1 MDNMQTVSLEAEQAL
16 CRSVLY
22 KALSLG
28 FLPPTSETTA
38 RLGSEGAAEVLAK
51 AATTVDPDSEFILH
65 DLARALCRAQDAD
78 NVDALSEAFVILF
91 GHTSRGVVPPYET
104 EYGQDAPFLQ
114 PQELSDIG
122 GFYRAFGLVL
132 SKTVHERVDHI
143 SCECEFLS
151 FLSLKVAYALE
162 EERRDLLE
170 ETRRA
175 HKLFLGEHL
184 AQFAATFGR
193 KLARED
199 PLGLYGRLGNLC
211 IALVQADCKRLGISS
226 APDHLPIREIVE
238 DRTPMACDTCSEFA
252 VEAEDDY

>member
-38 RLGSEGAAEVLAK
+38 RLGSEEAAEVLAK
-51 AATTVDPDSEFILH
+51 AATTIDPDDEHYLP

-91 GHTSRGVVPPYET
+91 GHTSRGAVPPYET
-104 EYGQDAPFLQ
+104 EYGKDAPFLQ

-151 FLSLKVAYALE
+151 FLSLKAAYALE
-162 EERRDLLE
+162 EKQSNLFE
-170 ETRRA
+170 ESQRA
-175 HKLFLGEHL
+175 HKLFLHDHF
-184 AQFAATFGR
+184 ATFAATFGR
-193 KLARED
+193 RLARED

-211 IALVQADCKRLGISS
+211 IALVQADCKRLGLSS
-226 APDHLPIREIVE
+226 APDHLPTRDIVE
-238 DRTPMACDTCSEFA
+238 DHTPMACDTCSEFA
-252 VEAEDDY
+252 NRAEEDS

>member
-1 MDNMQTVSLEAEQAL
+1 MNATETAALDAEQAL

-38 RLGSEGAAEVLAK
+38 RLGSEEAAEVLAK
-51 AATTVDPDSEFILH
+51 AAATVDPDSEFILH

-78 NVDALSEAFVILF
+78 NVDALSEAFAILF

-104 EYGQDAPFLQ
+104 EYGKDAPFLQ
-114 PQELSDIG
+114 PQELSDIS

-143 SCECEFLS
+143 SCECEFIS
-151 FLSLKVAYALE
+151 FLSLKTAYALE
-162 EERRDLLE
+162 EERWDLIE

-175 HKLFLGEHL
+175 HKLFLGDHL
-184 AQFAATFGR
+184 AKFAATFGR

-199 PLGLYGRLGNLC
+199 PFGLYGRLGNLC
-211 IALVQADCKRLGISS
+211 IALVQSDCKRLGISS
-226 APDHLPIREIVE
+226 APDNLPVREIVE
-238 DRTPMACDTCSEFA
+238 DRTPMACDTCSELTT
-252 VEAEDDY
+252 EPEDDY